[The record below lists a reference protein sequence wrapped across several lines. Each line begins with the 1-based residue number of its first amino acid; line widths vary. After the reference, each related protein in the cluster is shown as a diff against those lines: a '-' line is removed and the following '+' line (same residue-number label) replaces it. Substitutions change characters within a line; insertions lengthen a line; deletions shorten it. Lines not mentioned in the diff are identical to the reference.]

1 MYNHSEKSPKTV
13 YFSTIRSNVGG
24 QEIVKEFA
32 QLSVGEAFRL
42 SFDTFLNENLLRI
55 QAITPSDKV
64 RIPMHEFTADFF
76 LEGKTALTLDQ
87 MIENVKSVF
96 SWDGE
101 ICEEK
106 EILMMIKTRRN
117 LYGKE
122 TLVQRHG
129 ILSDLAPVLQGRQ
142 RRRHGR
148 PVGRLRKAGLH
159 QELRLRRHL
168 VLPHLPLPRC

>member
-87 MIENVKSVF
+87 MIENVELLYRQSILNSIIDIHVSLDPTYRPKST
-96 SWDGE
+96 D
-101 ICEEK
+101 
-106 EILMMIKTRRN
+106 IKN
-117 LYGKE
+117 
-122 TLVQRHG
+122 
-129 ILSDLAPVLQGRQ
+129 
-142 RRRHGR
+142 
-148 PVGRLRKAGLH
+148 
-159 QELRLRRHL
+159 
-168 VLPHLPLPRC
+168 